1 MYYYKFLDG
10 TWNDGDFG
18 NKTVNSGRVFIC
30 EWGEYEISSN
40 IQKQKE
46 TRTTSDEWDIVL
58 VLDTS
63 SGMAGTPLDATK
75 KAATKFVKTILE
87 EDASIGIVTYSN
99 QNRIK
104 Q

>member
-1 MYYYKFLDG
+1 
-10 TWNDGDFG
+10 
-18 NKTVNSGRVFIC
+18 
-30 EWGEYEISSN
+30 
-40 IQKQKE
+40 
-46 TRTTSDEWDIVL
+46 
-58 VLDTS
+58 
-63 SGMAGTPLDATK
+63 MAGTPLDETK